1 MTDRPRWLL
10 LVISLPTSGATARM
24 RIWRTLKALGCA
36 ALRDGAYLLPDLP
49 TLRPQLTALAEDTVR
64 EGGSAW
70 LLEVA
75 PLAPAEDQRYRALFD
90 RRHDHA
96 HLIKT
101 LADASALL
109 PGLQAQDA
117 ARLLRKL
124 RREVDTLLAIDYFPD
139 DASVQGAQAWQAFA
153 ARAEAQ
159 LAGAEPRAVDAAIA
173 RLDAHDFQGRVWA
186 TRRHLWVDRVAS
198 AWLIRRSIDR
208 AARFLWL
215 ETPADCPADALGF
228 DFDGAAFTH
237 VGDRVTFEVLLAS
250 FALEGD
256 VALMRIAALVRAL
269 DVGAGFVP
277 EAAGFAA
284 MLAGLRQDA
293 PDDDSLLARATPLL
307 DALLTH
313 FSAERD
319 AP

>member
-1 MTDRPRWLL
+1 MTDRSRWLL

-49 TLRPQLTALAEDTVR
+49 SLRTQLAALAEDTVR

-70 LLEVA
+70 LLDVA

-90 RRHDHA
+90 RHEDYA
-96 HLIKT
+96 GLIKT
-101 LADASALL
+101 LADAGASL
-109 PGLQAQDA
+109 PGLPAQDA

-124 RREVDTLLAIDYFPD
+124 RREVDTLLAIDYFPGE
-139 DASVQGAQAWQAFA
+139 ASAQGAQAWQAFA

-159 LAGAEPRAVDAAIA
+159 LAGGEPRAIDTAIA
-173 RLDAHDFQGRVWA
+173 RLDVDGFQGRVWA
-186 TRRHLWVDRVAS
+186 TRRRLWVDRVAS
-198 AWLIRRSIDR
+198 AWLIRRRIDR

-215 ETPADCPADALGF
+215 DAPADCPADALGF

-250 FALEGD
+250 FGLDGD
-256 VALMRIAALVRAL
+256 AALARMGALVHAL

-293 PDDDSLLARATPLL
+293 PDDDSLLERATPLL

-313 FSAERD
+313 FSTKKD
-319 AP
+319 AA